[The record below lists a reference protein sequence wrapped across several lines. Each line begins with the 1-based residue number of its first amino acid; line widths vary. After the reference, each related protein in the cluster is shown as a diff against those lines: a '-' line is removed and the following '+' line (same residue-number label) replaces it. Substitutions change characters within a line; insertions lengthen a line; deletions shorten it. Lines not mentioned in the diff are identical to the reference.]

1 MPFWLNIC
9 ELFSDISVLPSKD
22 MDTDGKLNALTRLVL
37 IISLGLYIMLDSNQ
51 WLQFLL
57 LALVVLVV
65 LYFIN
70 RQNAGSSTTTENFT
84 ITPTYLSDDFTQTVV
99 APTFAEEWH
108 NPPPAYDVQVE
119 AIPMNEFPQEAPMN
133 PQSYPYGQYLTRT
146 NLLPSDEQTIRMGDG
161 SVLKAREMVNSF
173 WTRNDIAY
181 KENMS
186 RIHKL
191 RQDRRFRHNTQDT
204 FSPFHSF

>member
-1 MPFWLNIC
+1 
-9 ELFSDISVLPSKD
+9 
-22 MDTDGKLNALTRLVL
+22 
-37 IISLGLYIMLDSNQ
+37 
-51 WLQFLL
+51 
-57 LALVVLVV
+57 
-65 LYFIN
+65 
-70 RQNAGSSTTTENFT
+70 
-84 ITPTYLSDDFTQTVV
+84 
-99 APTFAEEWH
+99 
-108 NPPPAYDVQVE
+108 
-119 AIPMNEFPQEAPMN
+119 MN